1 MAGSTQVGKAVLNP
15 MSLINQLSPRDGISH
30 GTLIGIEMLE
40 LVHFNRPWL
49 QAQDLGLHR
58 DAALWQMNGRSMFTL
73 QELQARKQI
82 WWACVRADK
91 CVELELYLCTQ
102 PRLIRA

>member
-1 MAGSTQVGKAVLNP
+1 MAGSTQVGNTIVNHKFTYQSP
-15 MSLINQLSPRDGISH
+15 PRDGISH
-30 GTLIGIEMLE
+30 GTSEGMRVLWNYLN
-40 LVHFNRPWL
+40 HPWL

-58 DAALWQMNGRSMFTL
+58 DAALWQMNGSNMFTPE
-73 QELQARKQI
+73 ELQARKQI